1 MVSGG
6 KRSPTRKSKASSRVP
21 RLWPDY
27 ALVWDTESTLDLEQR
42 LNFGI
47 WRFCEL
53 QDGVYVSLQE
63 GIFYRDGL
71 PAKDVHNVVRYA
83 KNKLADRLVP
93 EADRELVVLTRS
105 EFVERIFWESVRAGA
120 LIVGFNLPFDIS
132 RIAVRWTAARDGGF
146 SFVLSQLSKKGVENI
161 HRPRVRIAPLNGV
174 AEKIELTAV
183 RRKDEQHRWR
193 RDCFLDLH
201 TLAFALTDKSH
212 SLESAIEAFG
222 SKVKKQKH
230 DPTGKISDTE
240 IDYARQDVRATL
252 GLLNALKR
260 EYELHPIH
268 LPPYRAYS
276 PASIGKAY
284 LRAMGIEEPF
294 TKFSSI
300 RPRIHGIAMSAYFGG
315 RAECRIRR
323 WPVPVVP
330 VDLTSEYPSVDA
342 LLGIWN
348 ILTAQRLE
356 IVDATEEV
364 KRILKS
370 VTLERL
376 FQPSFWKKLNFY
388 ASVIPDW
395 EVVPVRA
402 IYGGNGGTC
411 NIGLNELHWKQ
422 KLWLAGPDLVSAV
435 LNGHIPKVLKAFR
448 IVPRGKQRG
457 LKTIKL
463 RGAILVDPRKEDF
476 FTRVVEYRHKNKKN
490 EQLEHFLKILANSTS
505 YGTYLEL
512 NPVKVEREKRPTITV
527 YSGEFVKKQLAP
539 DTIEQPGSFY
549 FPLLGALITS
559 GGRLLLAMIERCVR
573 DAGGTYLC
581 CDTDALTI
589 VASKKGGTVQ
599 MPDGASIDALSW
611 DNVDRIAR
619 RFDSLSPYNRT
630 IIPDL
635 LRLTKENFNKKGIQ
649 RQLYG
654 LSVAAKRYALYTTK
668 CGNVYCNHSNCVKII
683 DPKAHGLI
691 FFAPSDE
698 REKDLPKWWWEL
710 WRFLLALEFKQ
721 IKDPEFKVLMI
732 GGKAVDAGTATAIDR
747 QPKWIS
753 LPAMMKMRISTP
765 HFLEQMKGK
774 VSPYGFVLHPRTR
787 EKAKLTLLTPFSKN
801 RTMWAKS
808 LCVNTRDGKSYGL
821 DEISRAD
828 LITLGDVLCG
838 YIQHPEIKS
847 LGPDGEKCSAETRG
861 LLRRIPIK
869 GGLHHP
875 IGKEIS
881 RFEQGQDDFIENID
895 DACIRYDGRRAAA
908 NKSLIAEIKVHGLR
922 KTSKESGLDRK
933 TIRAILNQKE
943 VKTSTLAKVA
953 IWLRSQQ
960 D

>member
-1 MVSGG
+1 VVSGG
-6 KRSPTRKSKASSRVP
+6 TRARGAKSKASP
-21 RLWPDY
+21 RTPKLWPDH

-42 LNFGI
+42 LNFGV

-53 QDGVYVSLQE
+53 RDGAYVPVQE
-63 GIFYRDGL
+63 GIFYRDHL
-71 PAKDVHNVVRYA
+71 PAKDVHKIIGYA
-83 KNKLADRLVP
+83 KTRAADRLVP
-93 EADRELVVLTRS
+93 GADRELVVLTRS
-105 EFVERIFWESVRAGA
+105 DFVERVFWESVRAGA
-120 LIVGFNLPFDIS
+120 LVVGVNLPFDIA

-183 RRKDEQHRWR
+183 RRTDEQHRWR
-193 RDCFLDLH
+193 RDRFLDLH

-212 SLESAIEAFG
+212 SLSSAIEAFG
-222 SKVKKQKH
+222 SKVGKKKH

-240 IDYARQDVRATL
+240 ISYARQDVRATL
-252 GLLNALKR
+252 GLLNALKH

-268 LPPYRAYS
+268 LPPYHAYS

-294 TKFSSI
+294 TKFSNI

-356 IVDATEEV
+356 IVDATEEAR
-364 KRILKS
+364 RILKS

-376 FQPSFWKKLNFY
+376 FQASFWKKLNFY
-388 ASVIPDW
+388 ASVIPEG

-402 IYGGNGGTC
+402 IYGGNSGTC

-422 KLWLAGPDLVSAV
+422 KLWLAGPDLVSAA
-435 LNGHIPKVLKAFR
+435 LNGHIPKVFKAFR

-457 LKTIKL
+457 LKPIKL
-463 RGAILVDPRKEDF
+463 RGEILVDPRKEDF
-476 FTRVVEYRHKNKKN
+476 FTRVIEYRKQNKHN
-490 EQLEHFLKILANSTS
+490 FHLEYFLKILANSTS

-512 NPVKVEREKRPTITV
+512 NPVKVEREKRPKITV
-527 YSGEFVKKQLAP
+527 YSGELVKKQLAP
-539 DTIEQPGSFY
+539 DTIEQPGRFY

-589 VASKKGGTVQ
+589 VASKQGGTVQ
-599 MPDGASIDALSW
+599 MPDGASINALSW
-611 DNVDRIAR
+611 ENVESIAR
-619 RFDSLSPYNRT
+619 RFDSLSPYDRT
-630 IIPDL
+630 IVPDL
-635 LRLTKENFNKKGIQ
+635 LRLTKQNFNRNKIQ

-654 LSVAAKRYALYTTK
+654 LSIAAKRYALYTTK
-668 CGNVYCNHSNCVKII
+668 CGNIYCDHSNCVKIV

-698 REKDLPKWWWEL
+698 KEKDLPKWWWEL
-710 WRFLLALEFKQ
+710 WRFLFALEFKQ

-732 GGKAVDAGTATAIDR
+732 GGKAVDANTATATYG

-787 EKAKLTLLTPFSKN
+787 ENAKLTLLTPLSKN
-801 RTMWAKS
+801 REMWAKS
-808 LCVNTRDGKSYGL
+808 LCVNTRDGKSYRL

-881 RFEQGQDDFIENID
+881 RFEQGQDDFIENIAD
-895 DACIRYDGRRAAA
+895 ECIRYDGGRVAA
-908 NKSLIAEIKVHGLR
+908 NESLIAEINERGLR
-922 KTSKESGLDRK
+922 KTAKESGLDRK
-933 TIRAILNQKE
+933 TIRAILNRRK
-943 VKTSTLAKVA
+943 VKASTLAKVV
-953 IWLRSQQ
+953 IGLRSQQ